1 MAMLAYT
8 PTTYACEV
16 WGDTVTSK
24 TIINW
29 IRTGH
34 ELPGV
39 ARIEKTPTGRY
50 RLFADD
56 KTPSNVLSLVEEM
69 RARAA

>member
-1 MAMLAYT
+1 MSTYT
-8 PTTYACEV
+8 PTTYAREV

-29 IRTGH
+29 IRAGH
-34 ELPGV
+34 DLPGV
-39 ARIEKTPTGRY
+39 ARVEKTPTGRY
-50 RLFADD
+50 RLFAEDAPQS
-56 KTPSNVLSLVEEM
+56 KVLSLVEQL